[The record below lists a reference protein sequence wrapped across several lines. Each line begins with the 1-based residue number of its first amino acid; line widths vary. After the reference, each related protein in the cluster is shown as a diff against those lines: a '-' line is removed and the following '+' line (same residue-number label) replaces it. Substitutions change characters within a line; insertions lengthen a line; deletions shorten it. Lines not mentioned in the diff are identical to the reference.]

1 MMNRRTFL
9 NAAGAAAVLLAFHVV
24 PGAAQGFGGPMGA
37 QMGEMITKMRQ
48 SRAFADPGVSGM
60 SNLLT
65 RSDVRNE
72 LMLNGR
78 QTEALADLQNG
89 FPAAMGQQMRDAFQ
103 KMRDELGGASPQNM
117 SPEERQQFGAQMQ
130 TTMQEAQFAVLADQD
145 KKAESLLTTAQMKR
159 LHELDLQWRGPLAL
173 ADAKNNAKLNLS
185 PEQQTKFTDMLK
197 EFRAKQQESRGG
209 MWGGGRG
216 PGGAA
221 RPGQAG
227 QNKQAGANQSGAN
240 QDTTNGQPPAGGP
253 GGRRG
258 FPTPEEMQTQMET
271 SSKAVLKLRKTT
283 DEKALALLTPEQ
295 QQQWKTMQGRL
306 FTFRLNL

>member
-1 MMNRRTFL
+1 MMNRRTFF
-9 NAAGAAAVLLAFHVV
+9 NTASVAAALFTAAIV
-24 PGAAQGFGGPMGA
+24 PGLAQGFGGGPGGPMGA
-37 QMGEMITKMRQ
+37 QMGEMMTKMRQ
-48 SRAFADPGVSGM
+48 SRAFADPGVSST

-78 QTEALADLQNG
+78 QSEALADLQSG
-89 FPAAMGQQMRDAFQ
+89 FPAAIGQQMRDAFQ

-117 SPEERQQFGAQMQ
+117 SPEERQQFGEQMR
-130 TTMQEAQFAVLADQD
+130 TTMQEAQFAVQADQD
-145 KKAESLLTTAQMKR
+145 KKAEALLTPAQLKR
-159 LHELDLQWRGPLAL
+159 LHELDLQWRGPLAV
-173 ADAKNNAKLNLS
+173 ADAKTNEKLNLT

-197 EFRAKQQESRGG
+197 EFRAKQQEARGG

-216 PGGAA
+216 RPGAA
-221 RPGQAG
+221 QPGQAG
-227 QNKQAGANQSGAN
+227 QNGQTGAN
-240 QDTTNGQPPAGGP
+240 QDNANGQPPAGGP

-271 SSKAVLKLRKTT
+271 SSKAILKLRKTT
-283 DEKALALLTPEQ
+283 DEKALAVLTPEQ
-295 QQQWKTMQGRL
+295 QQQWKAMQGRV